1 MNTSPLDVL
10 ANQLG
15 NTVFEFLDAASE
27 VWPDCPALQA
37 RLEQAKAATAVQGGA
52 QKFSNEF
59 GKALQSHTA
68 LFERALAKDM
78 ELFQEPIA
86 LFQELSVYEK
96 ISTAHPDVQDTCW
109 QYIEKIIQSANL
121 NAVYT
126 SAPADIMSKVTEVAE
141 GISRQIE
148 DGTFDPSKL
157 DPAQLTEQMMAGLD
171 PNSIAQWAQ
180 VAMNPT
186 SIGSLMGVMKSVMA
200 KSGAPPIDIASL
212 MSGVGSEDMETVKA
226 MMGGML
232 QNLGK
237 RG

>member
-1 MNTSPLDVL
+1 MNANPLDVL

-27 VWPDCPALQA
+27 VWPDCPALKA
-37 RLEQAKAATAVQGGA
+37 RLEQAKVATSIEGGA
-52 QKFSNEF
+52 QLFSTAF
-59 GKALQSHTA
+59 GKALQEHSH
-68 LFERALAKDM
+68 LYERALAKDM
-78 ELFQEPIA
+78 ELFLEPIA
-86 LFQELSVYEK
+86 VFQELSIYEK
-96 ISTAHPDVQDTCW
+96 MSSAHPDVQATCW
-109 QYIEKIIQSANL
+109 QYIEKIVQSANL

-126 SAPADIMSKVTEVAE
+126 SAPPDIMSKVTEVAE

-148 DGTFDPSKL
+148 NGTFDPSTIN
-157 DPAQLTEQMMAGLD
+157 PAELTQQMMAGLD
-171 PNSIAQWAQ
+171 EKSIAQWAQ

-200 KSGAPPIDIASL
+200 KSGAPPIDFASL
-212 MSGVGSEDMETVKA
+212 LSGAGPEDMDTVKA
-226 MMGGML
+226 MMGNML